1 MTGPRP
7 IILEGPAE
15 QDNSSDRA
23 RHEEPPSAPEH
34 SDSLAG
40 RIRPRAEVTTS

>member
-23 RHEEPPSAPEH
+23 RHENRRLLQNTVIH
-34 SDSLAG
+34 
-40 RIRPRAEVTTS
+40 